1 MFQPEGVHFCLR
13 MHEGNLR
20 LDPVHVQLVPKS
32 CSPFYPPFSCPCLDH
47 PTSAIIL
54 VGVVLQMFQIVFI
67 FSLIPG
73 MIIMNLESKTWV
85 TESALKRE
93 LRAEFFTLNH
103 FRSRFAW
110 KTKEN
115 HGVVKEIA
123 QKLPKRTEKV
133 TWLVSNRKCPE
144 NHIITKI
151 FHGNQGYSK

>member
-73 MIIMNLESKTWV
+73 MIIMNLESKH
-85 TESALKRE
+85 ESL
-93 LRAEFFTLNH
+93 
-103 FRSRFAW
+103 S
-110 KTKEN
+110 
-115 HGVVKEIA
+115 
-123 QKLPKRTEKV
+123 QP
-133 TWLVSNRKCPE
+133 
-144 NHIITKI
+144 
-151 FHGNQGYSK
+151 